1 MFQFSQLEFTIGFL
15 IQAVLKLPDEQI
27 RVITAPYD
35 FRMLCV
41 VAEKLCIQRFPEQA
55 KDIESLFKKC
65 LALNDDRVRVAH
77 GLWTDDGKTL
87 AARHV
92 ARSSF
97 KATFHFQQP
106 DELPKLTKRQ
116 ALMAQVLFVLGVPKE
131 TENGE
136 AQP

>member
-1 MFQFSQLEFTIGFL
+1 MTEKPDFTHIDMALVRQEEAKKVSHVRVDWSLHIPVFATGIHYWL
-15 IQAVLKLPDEQI
+15 SDSGRPKLPDEQMRI
-27 RVITAPYD
+27 ITAPYD
-35 FRMLCV
+35 FRMLCM

-92 ARSSF
+92 ARSF
-97 KATFHFQQP
+97 APT
-106 DELPKLTKRQ
+106 DDPK
-116 ALMAQVLFVLGVPKE
+116 
-131 TENGE
+131 
-136 AQP
+136 